1 MDRSLIGQIAR
12 KITGLRRELHKYPE
26 TANSESG
33 TAGLIAKVLE
43 ETGPDALLTEIGGHG
58 LAAVYN
64 GREDGAAVMFR
75 AELDALP
82 VADEIGT
89 GYKSVYDGLG
99 HKCGHDGHMAVLA
112 GLGMYFQEHP
122 PDKGKVILLFQPA
135 EETGEGSKRV
145 IEDARFKQLKPDF
158 AFAFHNIP
166 GYEKHAVILR
176 DEVFAAASRGFI
188 AKLRGKTSHAAHP
201 DQGIN
206 PARAMAQLIMKL
218 EELPAD
224 VISDGGYA
232 LVTLIHARLGERAF
246 GTSAGYAEVMATFR
260 SYSDQVMQVMV
271 QEAGRCVESLAQ
283 PAGLKTAFEWTEEF
297 LATENDPAAAGMVR
311 VCAKENGIPVIEK
324 NEPFPWSED
333 FGRFSELT
341 RAALF
346 GIGAGKEHSELHS
359 PAYDFPDD
367 ITETALTLFA
377 AIAER
382 LLNTEK
388 TDHFP

>member
-1 MDRSLIGQIAR
+1 MNRSLIGQIAR
-12 KITGLRRELHKYPE
+12 KTTGLRRELHKYPE
-26 TANSESG
+26 TANTEAA
-33 TAGLIAKVLE
+33 TARLIGKVIE
-43 ETGPDALLTEIGGHG
+43 ETGPDALLTGIGGHG
-58 LAAVYN
+58 LAAVYE
-64 GREDGAAVMFR
+64 GSEDGAAVMFR

-82 VADEIGT
+82 VADEIGA
-89 GYKSVYDGLG
+89 GYKSVNEGLG

-112 GLGMYFQEHP
+112 GLGMYFKEHP
-122 PDKGKVILLFQPA
+122 PAKGRAILLFQPA

-145 IEDARFKQLKPDF
+145 IEDDRFQELKTDY

-176 DEVFAAASRGFI
+176 EGVFAAASRGFI

-206 PARAMAQLIMKL
+206 PASAMAHLIMKL
-218 EELPAD
+218 EALPAE
-224 VISDGGYA
+224 VITDGGYA

-260 SYSDQVMQVMV
+260 SYSDQVMQVLV
-271 QEAGRCVESLAQ
+271 QEAEHYVESLAQ
-283 PAGLKTAFEWTEEF
+283 PAGLETAFEWTEEF
-297 LATENDPAAAGMVR
+297 LATENDSRAAGLVR
-311 VCAKENGIPVIEK
+311 ACAIDNGISVIEK

-333 FGRFSELT
+333 FGRFSEQT

-359 PAYDFPDD
+359 PGYDFPDD

-377 AIAER
+377 AITDR
-382 LLNTEK
+382 LLNTE
-388 TDHFP
+388 

>member
-1 MDRSLIGQIAR
+1 MNRSLIGQIAR
-12 KITGLRRELHKYPE
+12 KTTGLRRELHKYPE
-26 TANSESG
+26 TANMEAG
-33 TAGLIAKVLE
+33 TAGIIAKVLG
-43 ETGPDALLTEIGGHG
+43 ETDPDALFTGVGGHG

-64 GREDGAAVMFR
+64 GSEDGAVVMFR

-82 VADEIGT
+82 VADEIDA
-89 GYKSVYDGLG
+89 GYRSVNEGMG

-112 GLGMYFQEHP
+112 GLGMYLKEHP
-122 PDKGKVILLFQPA
+122 PAKGKAILLFQPA

-145 IEDARFKQLKPDF
+145 IEDARFRELKPDY
-158 AFAFHNIP
+158 AFAYHNIP

-176 DEVFAAASRGFI
+176 EGIFATASRGFI
-188 AKLRGKTSHAAHP
+188 AKLKGKTSHAAHP

-218 EELPAD
+218 EALPAD
-224 VISDGGYA
+224 VITDGGYA

-260 SYSDQVMQVMV
+260 SYSDQVMQVLV
-271 QEAGRCVESLAQ
+271 QEAEHYVESLAQ

-297 LATENDPAAAGMVR
+297 LATENDRTASGIVKT
-311 VCAKENGIPVIEK
+311 CAIDNGITVIEK
-324 NEPFPWSED
+324 KEPFPWSED
-333 FGRFSELT
+333 FGRFSEQT

-346 GIGAGKEHSELHS
+346 GIGAGKEHRELHS
-359 PAYDFPDD
+359 PGYDFPDE

-382 LLNTEK
+382 LLNTE
-388 TDHFP
+388 